1 MFVKL
6 ITEYLNLIFLL
17 LGLYGMYQGV
27 EIQHP
32 LYAILFLNLS
42 VALFF
47 TALDTIAFNFIPS
60 DKFLTLSNTISGLS
74 LFFHCT
80 CWCMTSIIRYIYIFH
95 DNWIQDFM
103 PSHKRQCHS
112 AFALSI
118 LFSVGLS
125 VPVYGYAFY
134 LGMISQKNFYSV
146 SFKALNL
153 FEAIQNQVHI

>member
-1 MFVKL
+1 
-6 ITEYLNLIFLL
+6 
-17 LGLYGMYQGV
+17 
-27 EIQHP
+27 
-32 LYAILFLNLS
+32 
-42 VALFF
+42 
-47 TALDTIAFNFIPS
+47 
-60 DKFLTLSNTISGLS
+60 
-74 LFFHCT
+74 
-80 CWCMTSIIRYIYIFH
+80 MTSIIRYIYIFH